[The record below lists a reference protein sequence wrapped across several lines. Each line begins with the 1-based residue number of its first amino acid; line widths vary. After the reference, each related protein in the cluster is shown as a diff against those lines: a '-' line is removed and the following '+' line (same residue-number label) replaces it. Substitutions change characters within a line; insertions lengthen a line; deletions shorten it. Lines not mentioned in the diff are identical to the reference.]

1 MAVTNF
7 TSLLGLALPTTGDL
21 SGTWGTTV
29 NDSITSLLDSA
40 VAGTTTLS
48 TDADVTLSTTNGVAN
63 QSRQAILL
71 CTGARTAVRTIT
83 APAASKTYVIINATT
98 GGYGVKIVGVG
109 PTTGV
114 TIPNGNNALVAW
126 NGSDFVI
133 SAVPFVTPGASGNF
147 LASNGT
153 AWVSSSMLAVAN
165 GGTGQITYTDGQLL
179 IGNSTGNTLAKA
191 TLTAGSGI
199 SVTNGSG
206 SITVA
211 NVLPGFSNMVVFTT
225 AGTTSWTVPA
235 NVTKAKV
242 TVVGGGGGGGGASV
256 SSTGSSTYS
265 YGGGGG
271 AGGTAIGVVTGLTP
285 GGTVSITV
293 GAAGTAGF
301 GAGGN
306 GGSSSFGASISAT
319 GGSGGTNAGT
329 NASGAA
335 GASGSGSGGSLNL
348 SALVAALSGRDSGG
362 NGGWPFLG
370 LGSGGNTGL
379 AITIGSALNGS
390 AGSGYGAGG
399 SGGSIYANAFVSVGR
414 TGGAGTSGI
423 VIVEY

>member
-98 GGYGVKIVGVG
+98 GGYGVKIVGAG
-109 PTTGV
+109 PTTGL
-114 TIPNGNNALVAW
+114 TIANNSNAIVVW
-126 NGSDFVI
+126 NGSDF
-133 SAVPFVTPGASGNF
+133 S
-147 LASNGT
+147 LASFAT
-153 AWVSSSMLAVAN
+153 STLSVAN

-242 TVVGGGGGGGGASV
+242 TVGGGGGGGGASV